1 LSELPL
7 QTDPR
12 LLAGFEHAEDA
23 GVFLIAPDRALV
35 QTVDFFTPIA
45 DDPYVFGAIA
55 AANALSDVYAM
66 GGKPLT
72 ALNIVCFPS
81 GPENLGILKAILR
94 GGADKLHE
102 AGALLLGG
110 HSVVDDEIKFGLSV
124 TGEVRPEDVKTNDAA
139 KPGDVIYLTKP
150 LGTGLYATALKREAL
165 GEEEFAAA
173 AESMMRLNRE
183 AAEAMVAAKADAAT
197 DVTGYGLL
205 GHALEMAM
213 ASRVGMVFQAD
224 RIPLLPRALELAGKG
239 MIAGGLKRNRE
250 HFQGRVE
257 FSPAVSEAIRTVLWD
272 PQTSG
277 GLLIAVPAAGA
288 ALLEDELQKR
298 GVAVIARIGD
308 VVAEHPG
315 RGRII

>member
-45 DDPYVFGAIA
+45 DDPYTFGAIA

-94 GGADKLHE
+94 GGADKVHE

-124 TGEVRPEDVKTNDAA
+124 TGEVRPEDLKTNDAA
-139 KPGDVIYLTKP
+139 RAGDVIYLTKP
-150 LGTGLYATALKREAL
+150 LGTGLYATALKSEAVS
-165 GEEEFAAA
+165 EAEFAPA
-173 AESMMRLNRE
+173 AEMMMRLNRE
-183 AAEAMVAAKADAAT
+183 AAEAMVAAAAHAAT
-197 DVTGYGLL
+197 DVTGFGLL
-205 GHALEMAM
+205 GHALEMAQ
-213 ASRVGMVFQAD
+213 ASQVGMVFQAEK
-224 RIPLLPRALELAGKG
+224 IPLLPRALELAEKG
-239 MIAGGLKRNRE
+239 MIAGGLMRNRE

-257 FSPAVSEAIRTVLWD
+257 FSPAVSEPMRIVLWD

-277 GLLIAVPAAGA
+277 GLLIAVPAANA
-288 ALLEDELQKR
+288 PRLEDELSKR
-298 GVAVIARIGD
+298 GLATIARIGEA
-308 VVAEHPG
+308 VAEHPG
-315 RGRII
+315 RARVI

>member
-1 LSELPL
+1 M
-7 QTDPR
+7 
-12 LLAGFEHAEDA
+12 LAGFEHAEDA

-45 DDPYVFGAIA
+45 DDPYTFGAIA

-94 GGADKLHE
+94 GGADKVHE

-124 TGEVRPEDVKTNDAA
+124 TGEVRPEDLKTNDAA
-139 KPGDVIYLTKP
+139 RAGDVIYLTKP
-150 LGTGLYATALKREAL
+150 LGTGLYATALKSEAVS
-165 GEEEFAAA
+165 EAEFAPA
-173 AESMMRLNRE
+173 AEMMMRLNRE
-183 AAEAMVAAKADAAT
+183 AAEAMVAAAAHAAT
-197 DVTGYGLL
+197 DVTGFGLL
-205 GHALEMAM
+205 GHALEMAQ
-213 ASRVGMVFQAD
+213 ASQVGMVFQAEK
-224 RIPLLPRALELAGKG
+224 IPLLPRALELAEKG
-239 MIAGGLKRNRE
+239 MIAGGLMRNRE

-257 FSPAVSEAIRTVLWD
+257 FSPAVSEPMRIVLWD

-277 GLLIAVPAAGA
+277 GLLIAVPAANA
-288 ALLEDELQKR
+288 PRLEDELSKR
-298 GVAVIARIGD
+298 GLATIARIGEA
-308 VVAEHPG
+308 VAEHPG
-315 RGRII
+315 RARVI

>member
-1 LSELPL
+1 LPK
-7 QTDPR
+7 DPR
-12 LLAGFEHAEDA
+12 VLAGFEHAEDA

-45 DDPYVFGAIA
+45 DDPYTFGAIA

-94 GGADKLHE
+94 GGSDKVHE

-139 KPGDVIYLTKP
+139 RPGDAIYLTKP
-150 LGTGLYATALKREAL
+150 LGTGLYATALKREVLSEA
-165 GEEEFAAA
+165 EFAPA
-173 AESMMRLNRE
+173 AEMMMRLNRE
-183 AAEAMVAAKADAAT
+183 AAEAMVAAVAHAAT
-197 DVTGYGLL
+197 DVTGFGLL
-205 GHALEMAM
+205 GHALEMAQ

-224 RIPLLPRALELAGKG
+224 RIPLLPRALELAEKG
-239 MIAGGLKRNRE
+239 MIAGGLRRNRE

-257 FSPAVSEAIRTVLWD
+257 FSPAVSEPMRIVLWD

-277 GLLIAVPAAGA
+277 GLLIAVPAANA
-288 ALLEDELQKR
+288 PRLEDELSKR
-298 GVAVIARIGD
+298 GLATIARIGEA
-308 VVAEHPG
+308 VAEHPG
-315 RGRII
+315 RARVL